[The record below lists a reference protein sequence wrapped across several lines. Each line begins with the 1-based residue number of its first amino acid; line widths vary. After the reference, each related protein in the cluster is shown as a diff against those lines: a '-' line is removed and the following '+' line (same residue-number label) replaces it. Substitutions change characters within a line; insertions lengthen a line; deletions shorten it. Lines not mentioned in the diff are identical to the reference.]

1 MVDGFHFTFD
11 RFPTTLENLPHRG
24 RGSFLDEG
32 HNPNPHLVSRTAAPT
47 TTSLPDFPWSQKH
60 KFPNSL
66 FTREFHMRQLSK
78 GIGSDQN

>member
-1 MVDGFHFTFD
+1 MGFTSHLIVSQLHWKIC
-11 RFPTTLENLPHRG
+11 PTVG
-24 RGSFLDEG
+24 GGSFLDEG
-32 HNPNPHLVSRTAAPT
+32 HDSNPHLVSRTAAPT